1 MAISIRSV
9 IEHAWRTYGKHGKK
23 PKNTSNQKR
32 RQNMDEDE
40 EVRHLLTDAWADYI
54 AQTTEGGKL
63 GILVRLREQLRER
76 INRRLMSEL

>member
-1 MAISIRSV
+1 
-9 IEHAWRTYGKHGKK
+9 
-23 PKNTSNQKR
+23 
-32 RQNMDEDE
+32 MDEDE